1 MGPGGGP
8 SLSDSGTLIRSPP
21 TLLVTAS
28 LRSFLPTLFL
38 HAASCTE
45 FSKRFHADADVS
57 AASAWLVRRLGK
69 VQPSR
74 DTVGRHSVSIPSYL
88 FSNIYSG
95 FGFDST
101 RWRGW
106 FESVHLFRIVFRYFA
121 IFNLICDL

>member
-45 FSKRFHADADVS
+45 FSKRFRTDVDVRV
-57 AASAWLVRRLGK
+57 ASWLARPLGK
-69 VQPSR
+69 VLPSG
-74 DTVGRHSVSIPSYL
+74 DTGWTGYFQTIFRISICFDQLGVDEKVLENFY
-88 FSNIYSG
+88 FSN
-95 FGFDST
+95 
-101 RWRGW
+101 
-106 FESVHLFRIVFRYFA
+106 
-121 IFNLICDL
+121 LI